1 MKYFL
6 PVILVCGLL
15 LYSLYPID
23 KISPGSRVTKIMV
36 LKSARKMEVYA
47 HDTLLATYTI
57 ALGGNPVGHKQFE
70 GDKRTP
76 EGIYHINDKTTQSRY
91 HKNLGVS
98 YPNELDKTNAARL
111 GRSPGGDIKIHG
123 LQNGLGF
130 IGRFQHLADWTAG
143 CIAITNAELDDLFEH
158 TQIGTVIEIKP

>member
-1 MKYFL
+1 MRYFL
-6 PVILVCGLL
+6 PLLLVCGLL
-15 LYSLYPID
+15 SYSLYPIE
-23 KISPGSRVTKIMV
+23 KIPSGKLVTKIV
-36 LKSARKMEVYA
+36 VRKSVRKMEVYA
-47 HDTLLATYTI
+47 HDTILATYTI

-70 GDKRTP
+70 GDKKTP
-76 EGIYHINDKTTQSRY
+76 EGVYYINDKTTKSRY

-98 YPNELDKTNAARL
+98 YPNTLDKATAERL

-143 CIAITNAELDDLFEH
+143 CIAITNAELDDLFDH
-158 TQIGTVIEIKP
+158 TPVGTVIEIKP